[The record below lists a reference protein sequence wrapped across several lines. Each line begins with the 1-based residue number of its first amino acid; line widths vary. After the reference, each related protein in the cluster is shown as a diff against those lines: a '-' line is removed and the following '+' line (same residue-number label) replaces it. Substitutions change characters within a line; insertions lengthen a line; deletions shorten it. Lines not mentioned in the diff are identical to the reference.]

1 MRRPKFW
8 NQITKYTCNMHIIIV
23 SAKSDNQ
30 VIGKENKLV
39 WHLPADLRFFLKT
52 IAGAYLITGRKSY
65 ESAQGNEVFGP
76 GRQFVIITR
85 NKDYVPTNG
94 KIAHSL
100 ESAIK
105 IAKKD
110 GAHRICILGG
120 AAIYEQAMEIADT
133 MILTE
138 VHSNFEGD
146 TFFPTIDLGK
156 WEETSRTFHKKDTE
170 NPFNYSFVTYKK
182 RNKPA

>member
-1 MRRPKFW
+1 M
-8 NQITKYTCNMHIIIV
+8 QIIIV
-23 SAKSDNQ
+23 AAKSDNQ

-52 IAGAYLITGRKSY
+52 IEGAYLITGRKSY
-65 ESAQGNEVFGP
+65 ESAQGNEVFGLDK
-76 GRQFVIITR
+76 QFVIITR
-85 NKDYVPTNG
+85 NKTYTSSSG

-100 ESAIK
+100 ETAIE

-110 GAHRICILGG
+110 GANRVCILGG
-120 AAIYEQAMEIADT
+120 AAIYEQAMDIADT

-138 VHSNFEGD
+138 VHAIFEGD
-146 TFFPTIDLGK
+146 TFFPAINLAK
-156 WEETSRTFHKKDTE
+156 WEEINRVTHKKDAQ

-182 RNKPA
+182 VVKAMESIKN